1 MFFSF
6 NGHVFRQKEGLPIGS
21 SISVILAI
29 LFMDKLETIALS
41 SHLSISPYRRY
52 VDDIYPQTP
61 GEETADR
68 FHHTMNSL
76 HPKLKFEIE
85 KPETTPSGFSL
96 STSLLDF
103 KVTISKDGKNSFEFY
118 KKPAKK
124 PLFVHTNQ
132 PYPRNQRS
140 TSFAMSGNVSSRCST
155 QMTSIKRQN
164 MFDDILCLNGYPG
177 DSIDQTKHPQSHQ
190 RNSRPPNMD
199 WSYFKIPYISERLNH
214 KMSNNFRKEG
224 IPVRVAHRSYTFRR
238 ALSLATPRSVHV
250 PGTTASPPTPN
261 CAY

>member
-1 MFFSF
+1 M
-6 NGHVFRQKEGLPIGS
+6 
-21 SISVILAI
+21 
-29 LFMDKLETIALS
+29 
-41 SHLSISPYRRY
+41 
-52 VDDIYPQTP
+52 
-61 GEETADR
+61 ADR

-85 KPETTPSGFSL
+85 KPKTTPSGLSL

-118 KKPAKK
+118 KNPAKK

-155 QMTSIKRQN
+155 QTTSIKRQN
-164 MFDDILCLNGYPG
+164 MFDGILRLNGYPG

-190 RNSRPPNMD
+190 RNSRPPNVD

-214 KMSNNFRKEG
+214 KMSNIFRKEG
-224 IPVRVAHRSYTFRR
+224 IPVRVAYRSYTLRR
-238 ALSLATPRSVHV
+238 ALSHN
-250 PGTTASPPTPN
+250 TTERTMYQGQLPHLQHQIVLTKEHCLPN
-261 CAY
+261 HM